1 MIKGDL
7 LRAESLTGLCV
18 ANATV
23 VNLAYL
29 GGRSSRDNLL
39 AIDNLADACVKAGIR
54 RLIHCST
61 VSVFGR
67 CEGALVTEETACRPV
82 DEYETTKMRV
92 EARILEKAGA
102 AFEVVMMRPA
112 AIFGPGGQNLV
123 SLADNLRSRSEVVN
137 YLKACLCGGRR
148 MNLVSVH
155 NVVAAIDA
163 SDRVDREIFI
173 VSDDEPEKNNYRFVE
188 GFIKKSFGLGG
199 YGVPILPIP
208 PCVLDAFLRLAG
220 KSNSDSSRAY
230 SGRKLKDLG
239 FKRAIEFDAALG
251 EFAEWRKSVI
261 A

>member
-1 MIKGDL
+1 
-7 LRAESLTGLCV
+7 
-18 ANATV
+18 
-23 VNLAYL
+23 
-29 GGRSSRDNLL
+29 
-39 AIDNLADACVKAGIR
+39 
-54 RLIHCST
+54 
-61 VSVFGR
+61 
-67 CEGALVTEETACRPV
+67 VTEETACRPV

-155 NVVAAIDA
+155 NVVAAIEFLIDA